1 MPIYTNDTFRNTGIF
16 QNKKKKKQRTKKIPR
31 VEVKRV
37 KKKRQNGRFIERWF
51 HAVTDDTRKEK
62 ARKPVSPY
70 GPGPVL
76 EVFEERR
83 RPMTACNNI
92 ENQNPDLENR
102 FTLGKQFYDLE
113 RAACRGENIYVYMY
127 TYIIYIYT
135 YTYTR
140 EREKNRKGRRRRRKK
155 RRRKMERFDKSF
167 VSTGH
172 HARMGRVYSWRF
184 TKEGEKRGEM
194 KEENRRERGKMKEG
208 N

>member
-1 MPIYTNDTFRNTGIF
+1 MPLYTNDTFRNTGIF

-127 TYIIYIYT
+127 TYIIYIYI
-135 YTYTR
+135 YIYKR
-140 EREKNRKGRRRRRKK
+140 KGKEQEREKKKKKKKKKKNGEIRQEFRLNGPPCPDGTCILVAVYKGGGKK
-155 RRRKMERFDKSF
+155 
-167 VSTGH
+167 G
-172 HARMGRVYSWRF
+172 
-184 TKEGEKRGEM
+184 
-194 KEENRRERGKMKEG
+194 
-208 N
+208 